1 VNTPHNRDIQILR
14 RQALWFREFARLGD
28 RADRDEI
35 EALAKSIESQ
45 AEEAWDRFAE
55 TTTRH

>member
-1 VNTPHNRDIQILR
+1 MSTPHNRDIQILR

-28 RADRDEI
+28 PADRDEI

-45 AEEAWDRFAE
+45 AEQAWGRFAGNR
-55 TTTRH
+55 TRH